1 MEAKVERRGGA
12 RPGAGRKPK
21 KNKKRFKAVF
31 LSEEA
36 YNLLA
41 GIRNKS
47 DFVSL
52 LIINAFRKQ

>member
-21 KNKKRFKAVF
+21 MNKKRFKAVF